1 MAALARVSHQKFMAA
16 LRTFD
21 PCKATMQIAAI
32 QKTINDLHYIRPPES
47 VISCIA
53 LVPEPFQFFE
63 VGLYALII
71 AACARMA
78 RVVDIAGADKI
89 DR

>member
-1 MAALARVSHQKFMAA
+1 MAA

-32 QKTINDLHYIRPPES
+32 QITINDLHDIRPPES
-47 VISCIA
+47 VIRGIA

-63 VGLYALII
+63 VGLYALVI

-78 RVVDIAGADKI
+78 RAVDIAGSGEI
-89 DR
+89 DS